1 MTIDIHLAYIL
12 GYPAPLTW
20 LSARSPCPYVV
31 LDVLVTGVCGG
42 GRVPAVAASKRAVSD
57 RVLSRKL
64 LMNISACW
72 STLPSYPSMGFMRTV
87 LHPAMG
93 STERVADDVAE
104 GHVGGALV
112 VATILVVGDAVAQR
126 GAILDRRY
134 DEEAMMRFAVMMVE
148 DSKRE
153 ELFLRLDGAILA
165 TSQLWVALP
174 NRCNCIFLCCVS
186 LWMGLVRERD
196 L

>member
-1 MTIDIHLAYIL
+1 
-12 GYPAPLTW
+12 
-20 LSARSPCPYVV
+20 
-31 LDVLVTGVCGG
+31 
-42 GRVPAVAASKRAVSD
+42 
-57 RVLSRKL
+57 
-64 LMNISACW
+64 
-72 STLPSYPSMGFMRTV
+72 MGFMRTV

-112 VATILVVGDAVAQR
+112 VAIILVVGDAVAAR